1 MKHKKIFNIML
12 YTNFFS
18 INRKNS
24 FGYNKNTYILLLL
37 FIFSKKSQY
46 QRKLNISA
54 LLVLIAHS
62 LTRSILRYLC
72 ATGVVNVR

>member
-24 FGYNKNTYILLLL
+24 FGYNIYTTSRLYFLQKIA
-37 FIFSKKSQY
+37 ISKEIEYFRFACS
-46 QRKLNISA
+46 
-54 LLVLIAHS
+54 
-62 LTRSILRYLC
+62 RSSFVDSFDTSIPLC
-72 ATGVVNVR
+72 YWGSIC